1 MYTYPN
7 GQNTNHLMSQQR
19 VGAKSD
25 DLSLGTDGPNH
36 VVPSPSTYSEGN
48 KNGLLV
54 DGALY
59 FEDLRRI
66 VMPLREKLLKHPVY
80 TQVDSV
86 ARLREFMRIHV
97 FAVWDFM
104 SLVKRLQRETTVA
117 RLPWTPPPKSSVA
130 RFANEVVLGE
140 ETDLGPDGEPISHFE
155 LYLRAMDEV
164 GAESADVRSFVARMQ
179 QGEEWE
185 VALKELNFPAVI
197 SEFVNETLR
206 CAISGSVMQVAS
218 YFFFGREDVIP
229 EMFQKFLDLWSGGTL
244 EVPYFA
250 FYLKRYIELDG
261 DSHGPLA
268 REMLIALAAENEDK
282 WLEATVASQRALIS
296 RIKLWDG
303 VAAHLKTVG

>member
-1 MYTYPN
+1 MYIHPN
-7 GQNTNHLMSQQR
+7 RQNTSHSMSQQR

-25 DLSLGTDGPNH
+25 LTLGN
-36 VVPSPSTYSEGN
+36 VVPNDEISSPSGYSDGN
-48 KNGLLV
+48 KNGFLA

-59 FEDLRRI
+59 FEDLKRI
-66 VMPLREKLLKHPVY
+66 VMPLRERLLKHPVY
-80 TQVDSV
+80 TQVDSLM
-86 ARLREFMRIHV
+86 RLREFMRIHV

-117 RLPWTPPPKSSVA
+117 RLPWTPPTRSSVA

-164 GAESADVRSFVARMQ
+164 GAETADVRSFVARMQ
-179 QGEEWE
+179 QGEKWE
-185 VALKELNFPAVI
+185 AALKELNLPAVI
-197 SEFVNETLR
+197 GEFVNETLR
-206 CAISGSVMQVAS
+206 CAISGSVVEVAS

-244 EVPYFA
+244 EVPHFA
-250 FYLKRYIELDG
+250 FYLKRHIELDG

-268 REMLIALAAENEDK
+268 KEMLITLAAENEDK

-303 VAAHLKTVG
+303 VVAHLKTVG

>member
-7 GQNTNHLMSQQR
+7 CQNTKHLMSQQR

-25 DLSLGTDGPNH
+25 LSLGTGVPNH
-36 VVPSPSTYSEGN
+36 VVPSPSSSEGN
-48 KNGLLV
+48 KNGLLA

-80 TQVDSV
+80 AQVDSV

-117 RLPWTPPPKSSVA
+117 RLPWTPPAKSSAA

-206 CAISGSVMQVAS
+206 CAISGSAVQVAS

-244 EVPYFA
+244 EVPHFA
-250 FYLKRYIELDG
+250 FYLKRHIELDG

-303 VAAHLKTVG
+303 VVAHLKTVGS